1 MNHAPSSWHRRDVP
15 SPPAPGPWTCECGQV
30 NPEYRYRCQYC
41 RKLDQ
46 KRKDYQEAFLF
57 WQRGD
62 SRLQRWRRPGGVG
75 QAPYGSVSDPS
86 ESAVDRKVRTL
97 ERSIADLEAAG
108 LDAAALRTQL
118 DAARRERIVAI
129 PLDHRLESVRA
140 RVEMLRRALADATA
154 RSAEAEQ
161 RRSATDADL
170 QLAVGEL
177 RATELSLATPQ
188 PPQVMQEILRMAA
201 DLEMVPATI
210 SPEQAAAL
218 HAAMPPTLAALLF
231 GLQRTGADALSPRS
245 PAPDSAGA
253 GTLVA
258 APGRA
263 LLAAPEALGPL
274 PAGAADAVPEDRAAE
289 AAGFARRVRDAA
301 SESEAANL
309 VASRLQ
315 RWTASRSRSR

>member
-1 MNHAPSSWHRRDVP
+1 MHKAISNSPSYS
-15 SPPAPGPWTCECGQV
+15 SPELPATGGEEQPKARQS
-30 NPEYRYRCQYC
+30 N
-41 RKLDQ
+41 
-46 KRKDYQEAFLF
+46 KDSKPTPAEKPKQTPAIGGTGRI
-57 WQRGD
+57 RG
-62 SRLQRWRRPGGVG
+62 S
-75 QAPYGSVSDPS
+75 ASSVSYPS
-86 ESAVDRKVRTL
+86 ESAADRKVRTL

-129 PLDHRLESVRA
+129 PLDHRLESARA

-177 RATELSLATPQ
+177 RATELSLATPVA
-188 PPQVMQEILRMAA
+188 PPQDMQEILRMAA
-201 DLEMVPATI
+201 DLEMGPATI

-253 GTLVA
+253 GTPVA

-263 LLAAPEALGPL
+263 LVAAPEALGPL

-289 AAGFARRVRDAA
+289 AAGFARRVWDAA